1 MLRDKEAFELYWCY
15 VRRPMTKE
23 MRYTVTAYLTTRV
36 RISHPQ
42 RKPEPEEQPPLDRPD
57 PKGMLLLEPA
67 EETR

>member
-1 MLRDKEAFELYWCY
+1 
-15 VRRPMTKE
+15 MTKE

-57 PKGMLLLEPA
+57 PRGMLLLEPA